1 MISLAHRKYNGLP
14 YRQMILEIGPDFRM
28 TFWDDEVKYVKEP
41 NSDLI
46 KQAGV
51 RALHH
56 IVYTVA
62 VTQGRH
68 KPNRLVNKV
77 TQKLINSNINS
88 IYDIETC
95 MDDHSLNDRI
105 EQHGMPRLHD
115 VTIYGITRALG
126 TRRTEWREA
135 APARSGVV
143 APDFPDFRKGRH

>member
-1 MISLAHRKYNGLP
+1 
-14 YRQMILEIGPDFRM
+14 MILEIGPDFRM
-28 TFWDDEVKYVKEP
+28 TFWDDEDKFVKER
-41 NSDLI
+41 NLDLI
-46 KQAGV
+46 EPAGV

-56 IVYTVA
+56 VVYTVA

-68 KPNRLVNKV
+68 KPNRWINKV
-77 TQKLINSNINS
+77 VQKLINSNINS

-126 TRRTEWREA
+126 DRRKEWRKA
-135 APARSGVV
+135 AHALRTVV
-143 APDFPDFRKGRH
+143 PPDFRKGRR